1 MQKFSAFF
9 RLIRWQNL
17 VFIALTQWLVQVCLI
32 RPLLAA
38 TDSVNQTGTLFA
50 WIGASVLIAA
60 AGYAINDY
68 FDINIDQINRPQTQV
83 VDRIIPRRWAM
94 LLHFLLSVFGLGFTA
109 LAVHWPTHAYLWLAN
124 LCCVVLLWLYST
136 RYKKTLL
143 VGNLLIAVLTSW
155 TILVIFLSQISWAD
169 LFAQSSPAHQKLTRI
184 VMLYTGFAFVTT
196 LIREAVKDM
205 EDRMGD
211 AKAGCLTLPIVWG
224 FPAAKM
230 YTVVWSIVLIV
241 VLFIVHGYVL
251 PFGWW
256 WASLYG
262 LFALILPLLVFI
274 YRLVPAQHPADFA
287 ALSRLLKWVMLAG
300 ILSMGFFYFW
310 L

>member
-1 MQKFSAFF
+1 MQKISAFF

-17 VFIALTQWLVQVCLI
+17 IFIALTQLLVQSCLI
-32 RPLLAA
+32 RPLLATA
-38 TDSVNQTGTLFA
+38 DSANSTSTLVY
-50 WIGASVLIAA
+50 WICASVLIAA

-83 VDRIIPRRWAM
+83 VDRILPRRWAM
-94 LLHFLLSVFGLGFTA
+94 FWHLLLNVFGLGFTA
-109 LAVHWPTHAYLWLAN
+109 IAIRWQTHAYLWFAN

-136 RYKKTLL
+136 RYKKSML

-155 TILVIFLSQISWAD
+155 TILVIFLSQITWSD
-169 LFAQSSPAHQKLTRI
+169 LLAQSSPSQQKLTRI

-205 EDRMGD
+205 EDRIGD
-211 AKAGCLTLPIVWG
+211 AKAGCNTLPIVWG

-230 YTVVWSIVLIV
+230 YTVVWTIVLVV
-241 VLFIVHGYVL
+241 VLLIVHGYVL

-262 LFALILPLLVFI
+262 LSALILPLLFFI
-274 YRLVPAQHPADFA
+274 YRLVPAQQPADFA
-287 ALSRLLKWVMLAG
+287 QLSRLLKWVMLAG